1 MLKDFF
7 KKLFSTSTPE
17 PKTKPKTNRF
27 GNETLE
33 NIQFSFDS
41 VTLYEP
47 KLPTVDERLSMAM
60 LAELVTLQPKHQK
73 TKKQNDFFEIIE
85 RTAFKYTPDERK
97 QCIAV
102 FEKSNKY
109 PVAYYKISPN
119 STISMTEFKRKARRH
134 YTDDKKCEYI
144 NTRAVSLETYI
155 SRLK

>member
-1 MLKDFF
+1 MIKDFF
-7 KKLFSTSTPE
+7 KKLFSIPTPE
-17 PKTKPKTNRF
+17 PQTKPETNKF

-47 KLPTVDERLSMAM
+47 KLPLTDEWPSDAM
-60 LAELVTLQPKHQK
+60 LAELVTPQPKHHK
-73 TKKQNDFFEIIE
+73 TKKQNDFLEIIE
-85 RTAFKYTPDERK
+85 RTAFKYTTEERK

-109 PVAYYKISPN
+109 PVAYYRISPN